1 MIVRLAAA
9 SLVVALAAPA
19 LAQNAGG
26 QATQQQSNQNEQNP
40 DQNAPQT
47 YQEQVVVTASKTE
60 EQLVNAPAAV
70 SVVTNET
77 IQNSPATNVGD
88 LLRAVPGVN
97 VSQTSARDVNI
108 TTRGATSTLST
119 SQLALVDGRSVY
131 LDFFGMVMWDL
142 VPTNP
147 NDIKQIEVIRGPA
160 SAVWGANAMSGVVNV
175 ITRSPRE
182 IAATA
187 ANQFTIGAGAFNRS
201 ATGLDARGNVVTSDQ
216 NNGSLFYVNGA
227 HAQAVDQHWAYKVT
241 AGYLTEDP
249 LPRPIGVIPNVF
261 KTPYQPFANVGT
273 SEPKFDMRVDYDLT
287 GGGTITTEGGIAGT
301 GGIIHTGIGPFDID
315 KGSHLGFFSTKY
327 QKGGRRVA
335 FFTNMLNGNA
345 NNLLARTVTGAPL
358 PLAFKTKTFDVEG
371 NDVHAFGT
379 KNVVSYGGNFRH
391 NTFDISLAP
400 GNPRNEGGAYAQDEV
415 FINDHFRWVV
425 GGRVDKFS
433 SIQNAVFSPRTTLM
447 LKPNAANTF
456 RVSFNRAFR
465 APSFINNN
473 IRTAILNSVNLSA
486 LAPLPQLS
494 PFIFPISAFGN
505 PNLKQETLTAYEVGY
520 TGTIRRR
527 ANVTAAVYWNNT
539 KNGIYFTPVAFFGP
553 TNPPPG
559 WPLPPAVLALLA
571 VNNPPVI
578 LPQSFTYLN
587 YGTIHDKGVELGV
600 DGDATRDVHLFVNYS
615 YQWMPTIANFP
626 QGTGIE
632 DINWPPKNRFNA
644 GFDFSHARLLGNLS
658 VNHTDSA
665 FWQDVLDIRFAGSTK
680 PYTTVNGAVG
690 VRWAKNRL
698 VTSLKVTNLGNQQ
711 VQEHI
716 FGDIIRRQ
724 VVGEARV
731 DF

>member
-1 MIVRLAAA
+1 MIVRLAAVGLA
-9 SLVVALAAPA
+9 LALAAPA
-19 LAQNAGG
+19 LAQNTNG
-26 QATQQQSNQNEQNP
+26 QQQPSGQNEQNQNA
-40 DQNAPQT
+40 DQNPT

-77 IQNSPATNVGD
+77 IQNSPANNVGD

-97 VSQTSARDVNI
+97 VSQTSARDINI
-108 TTRGATSTLST
+108 TARGATSTLST

-175 ITRSPRE
+175 IMRSPRE

-187 ANQFTIGAGAFNRS
+187 ANQFTVGVGAFNRNV
-201 ATGLDARGNVVTSDQ
+201 TGVNAAGTGVTSDQ
-216 NNGSLFYVNGA
+216 STGSLFYVNGA
-227 HAQAVDQHWAYKVT
+227 HAEAVNQHWAYKVT
-241 AGYLTEDP
+241 AGFLTQDP
-249 LPRPIGVIPNVF
+249 LPRPIGVIPNIF

-273 SEPKFDMRVDYDLT
+273 SEPKFDTRVDYDIT
-287 GGGTITTEGGIAGT
+287 GGGTVTLEGGIAGT

-315 KGSHLGFFSTKY
+315 KGSRLGFLSTKY

-335 FFTNMLNGNA
+335 FFTNLLNGNA
-345 NNLLARTVTGAPL
+345 NNLLARTVTGQPL
-358 PLAFKTKTFDVEG
+358 PLAFNTKTFDVEA

-379 KNVVSYGGNFRH
+379 KNVVSYGGNYRH

-400 GNPRNEGGAYAQDEV
+400 GNPRNEGGAYAQDEI

-425 GGRVDKFS
+425 GGRLDKFS
-433 SIQNAVFSPRTTLM
+433 SIKNAVFSPRTTFM
-447 LKPNAANTF
+447 IKPNAANTF
-456 RVSFNRAFR
+456 RLSFNRAFR

-473 IRTAILNSVNLSA
+473 ISTSILNSVNLSA
-486 LAPLPQLS
+486 VAPLPQLS
-494 PFIFPISAFGN
+494 PFVFPISAFGN
-505 PNLKQETLTAYEVGY
+505 PDLKQETLTAYELGY
-520 TGTIRRR
+520 TGTIHQR

-539 KNGIYFTPVAFFGP
+539 ENGIYFTPIKFFGP

-571 VNNPPVI
+571 LNNPPVI

-587 YGTIHDKGVELGV
+587 YGKIHDKGIELGV
-600 DGDATRDVHLFVNYS
+600 DGDATREVHLFANYS
-615 YQWMPTIANFP
+615 YQWMPTIADFP
-626 QGTGIE
+626 AGTGIT

-644 GFDFSHARLLGNLS
+644 GFDFSHARLLGNLM

-665 FWQDVLDIRFAGSTK
+665 YWQDVLDVRFAGTTK
-680 PYTTVNGAVG
+680 PYTTLNGAIG
-690 VRWAKNRL
+690 VRWAKNRV
-698 VTSLKVTNLGNQQ
+698 VTSVKFNNLGNQE

-716 FGDIIRRQ
+716 FGDIIKRQ
-724 VVGEARV
+724 VVGEVRV